1 MRLGNIVDKIGYTH
15 RSCLLDSS
23 DRWRFKETQEFLY
36 YMAIK
41 VSAEKLLETGAH
53 FGHQARRW
61 NPKMEEYIYGAQD
74 GVHVFDLIKTKQ
86 ALEEALSFL
95 TQASKEGKVIL
106 FVGCKKQARDKTKEV
121 ARESGCPH
129 ITERWLGGT
138 LSNFDQIKK
147 SINKMDD
154 LKEKMAL
161 GEFAKYT
168 KKERLLIDREIA
180 RLERFFGG
188 MKGLSKVPD
197 LLVVVDTHKETG
209 AVKEAKMVGIKI
221 VGIVD
226 SNSDPSV
233 VDYPIPMNDDATK
246 AIEYVLELMKEAVLE
261 GKSHFA
267 KASREKETKK

>member
-1 MRLGNIVDKIGYTH
+1 
-15 RSCLLDSS
+15 
-23 DRWRFKETQEFLY
+23 
-36 YMAIK
+36 MAIK

-86 ALEEALSFL
+86 ALEEALSVL
-95 TQASKEGKVIL
+95 TQVSKEGKVIL
-106 FVGCKKQARDKTKEV
+106 FVGCKKQARDKTREV
-121 ARESGCPH
+121 AQESGCPH

-147 SINKMDD
+147 SLMKMED
-154 LKEKMAL
+154 LKEKMAS

-188 MKGLSKVPD
+188 IKDMKKIPD
-197 LLVVVDTHKETG
+197 LLVVIDTHKETG
-209 AVKEAKMVGIKI
+209 AVKEAKMVGIEV